1 MTLKKDVETSIED
14 NTSATVDYMKQI
26 NDSFIANLEEERNQ
40 KEHQQLTDA
49 VLAAWLALMFQ
60 NFEED
65 LYNSAQIGIDEA
77 DKQLK
82 AKNITEIKNKDIS
95 VETYE
100 QQVNT
105 RLESVKS
112 DFIAVAEE
120 VKSNSNSVFKDL
132 STKFD
137 KKKREELSQ
146 QLLNILKANGIT
158 HFYDK
163 AGRKWQ
169 IENYVKMR
177 TLTDLVQGERVA
189 FFTRATQYGVDLV
202 RIVHMNLHPQC
213 ELCIPFNNKILSING
228 NTPGYM
234 TIQEAAIQGLFHPN
248 CDHIPEKLELA
259 PTDNGGEGVI
269 ELSEANKKRAEYNK
283 KKNFNMF

>member
-1 MTLKKDVETSIED
+1 MTLKKDVEASIEE
-14 NTSATVDYMKQI
+14 NISATVEFMQQI
-26 NDSFIANLEEERNQ
+26 NESFNAALEDEKKQ

-49 VLAAWLALMFQ
+49 VLSAWLALMFE

-65 LYNSAQIGIDEA
+65 LYTSAQTGIDEA

-82 AKNITEIKNKDIS
+82 AKNITEIKNKDIT
-95 VETYE
+95 VDTYE
-100 QQVNT
+100 QQVNA

-112 DFIAVAEE
+112 DFVTVAEE
-120 VKSNSNSVFKDL
+120 IKSNSSSVFKDL

-137 KKKREELSQ
+137 KKKREQLSQ
-146 QLLNILKANGIT
+146 ELLNLLKASGIT

-169 IENYVKMR
+169 LETYVKMR
-177 TLTDLVQGERVA
+177 TLTELVQGERVA

-202 RIVHMNLHPQC
+202 RIVHLNIHPQC
-213 ELCIPFNNKILSING
+213 ELCIPFNGKILSING
-228 NTPGYM
+228 ETPGYM
-234 TIQEAAIQGLFHPN
+234 TIEDAAIQGLFHPN
-248 CDHIPEKLELA
+248 CDHIPEQLELA
-259 PTDNGGEGVI
+259 PTDNGGEGLI

-283 KKNFNMF
+283 KKNFKMF

>member
-14 NTSATVDYMKQI
+14 NTSATVEYMKQI
-26 NDSFIANLEEERNQ
+26 NESFIAALEDERKQ

-49 VLAAWLALMFQ
+49 VLAAWLALMFE

-65 LYNSAQIGIDEA
+65 LYASAQTGIDEA

-82 AKNITEIKNKDIS
+82 NKKITEVKDKNITVS
-95 VETYE
+95 TYE
-100 QQVNT
+100 AQVT
-105 RLESVKS
+105 SRLESVKS
-112 DFIAVAEE
+112 DLVTVAEE
-120 VKSNSNSVFKDL
+120 IKSNSSSVFKDI
-132 STKFD
+132 STKID

-146 QLLNILKANGIT
+146 ELLNILKASGIT

-169 IENYVKMR
+169 LETYVKMR
-177 TLTDLVQGERVA
+177 TLTELVQGERLA

-228 NTPGYM
+228 DTPGYM
-234 TIQEAAIQGLFHPN
+234 TIQDAAIQGLFHPN

>member
-14 NTSATVDYMKQI
+14 NTSATVEYMKQI
-26 NDSFIANLEEERNQ
+26 NESFIAALEDERKQ

-60 NFEED
+60 NFEDD
-65 LYNSAQIGIDEA
+65 LYSSAQTGIDEA

-82 AKNITEIKNKDIS
+82 NKKITEVKDKNITVS
-95 VETYE
+95 TYE
-100 QQVNT
+100 AQVT
-105 RLESVKS
+105 SRLESVKS
-112 DFIAVAEE
+112 DLVTVAEE
-120 VKSNSNSVFKDL
+120 IKSNSSSVFKDI
-132 STKFD
+132 STKID

-146 QLLNILKANGIT
+146 ELLNILKASGIT

-169 IENYVKMR
+169 LENYVKMR
-177 TLTDLVQGERVA
+177 TLTELVQGERLA

-228 NTPGYM
+228 DTPGYM
-234 TIQEAAIQGLFHPN
+234 TIQDAAIQGLFHPN